1 VVERFEWEILDL
13 EGRVCA
19 MYGVIR
25 RYKLDSANFDESVR
39 RVEQGL
45 ASKIS
50 ASPGFVSYRVLRA
63 ENGDALSVSVFDASE
78 QAEDAAKTVA
88 DWVKE
93 NLAELMPNPPEVT
106 AGEVLLREV
115 NGQEELHYGV
125 MRRYK
130 TDADIHEILRRAQSG
145 FVPIVS
151 KMPGFASYVIMDA
164 GGGTLV
170 SLSGFRDQASADRST
185 QEAASWVRDNLA
197 ELLPN
202 PPEITRAEAK
212 ISRVR

>member
-1 VVERFEWEILDL
+1 
-13 EGRVCA
+13 

-25 RYKLDSANFDESVR
+25 RYKLDPANFDESVR

-45 ASKIS
+45 ASQIS
-50 ASPGFVSYRVLRA
+50 AASGFVSYRVLRA
-63 ENGDALSVSVFDASE
+63 DNGDALSVSIFDSRE
-78 QAEDAAKTVA
+78 QAEDSAKTVA
-88 DWVKE
+88 AWVKE

-106 AGEVLLREV
+106 AGELLVREV
-115 NGQEELHYGV
+115 NRQEELHYGV

-130 TDADIHEILRRAQSG
+130 TGADIHEIMRRAQSG

-151 KMPGFASYVIMDA
+151 KLPGFATYALMDA
-164 GGGTLV
+164 GSGTVV
-170 SLSGFRDQASADRST
+170 SLSGFRDEASADRST
-185 QEAASWVRDNLA
+185 KEASSWIRDNLA

-212 ISRVR
+212 ISKVR